1 MGAGPSGM
9 ELEKRDLYSDL
20 LRAFSLAVVVLGHWL
35 QLITSHLEP
44 LVPWT
49 SWLTW
54 VFQVLPLFFM
64 VGGSLNAASWTRSQE
79 RGEAWAIWVRRRAQ
93 RLLMP
98 LAPLI
103 ALWLL
108 LIPLLLYLG
117 MPRDF
122 IHAAGLTAVVPMW
135 FLGAY
140 LAVVVFTPVTLA
152 LHKRF
157 GVWAVFGMVL
167 PVLVADAFVHHGYTY
182 VGDVNVLLVWG
193 AIHQLGYFWHD
204 RYLRSSR
211 LAGSVV
217 SLAALGALLVLVH
230 YAGYPISMVVV
241 DAGAPN
247 NAAPPSLALFMLG
260 LSQVALC
267 VALRKPL
274 TRWMQRPVA
283 QRIVGGV
290 GRLTMTIFLWHMTAI
305 LLVAAL
311 AWGSGN
317 WPEAPDINASR
328 WAVKPFWLALIGV
341 VLAGLVFVFRRVEDW
356 PTREALHPSRRRALV
371 GVALALAGI
380 TWISFHGLD
389 PEGIQ
394 FRITLGMVGVL
405 FAGMVLLDA
414 VPPFL
419 ARGARPKAEAAAT
432 PGADAAAAQDGGK

>member
-1 MGAGPSGM
+1 M
-9 ELEKRDLYSDL
+9 EMEKRDLYSDL

-35 QLITSHLEP
+35 QLITSHLKP

-54 VFQVLPLFFM
+54 VFQVLPVFFM
-64 VGGSLNAASWTRSQE
+64 VGGSLNAASWTRAQE
-79 RGEAWAIWVRRRAQ
+79 RGEPWAVWVRRRAQ

-103 ALWLL
+103 VLWLL
-108 LIPLLLYLG
+108 MIPLLIILG
-117 MPRDF
+117 LPRDF
-122 IHAAGLTAVVPMW
+122 IRSAGLTAVVPMW

-152 LHKRF
+152 LHRRF
-157 GVWAVFGMVL
+157 GVGVVFAMVL
-167 PVLVADAFVHHGYTY
+167 PALFADAFVHMGYPY

-211 LAGSVV
+211 VAGLAVA
-217 SLAALGALLVLVH
+217 LAALGGLLLLVRF
-230 YAGYPISMVVV
+230 AGYPVSMVVV
-241 DAGAPN
+241 DAASPN

-260 LSQVALC
+260 LSQVGLC
-267 VALRKPL
+267 VAFRKPL
-274 TRWMQRPVA
+274 TRWMQQRSA
-283 QRIVGGV
+283 QRIVGGI

-311 AWGSGN
+311 AWWTGN

-328 WAVKPFWLALIGV
+328 WAVSPLWMGLICS
-341 VLAGLVFVFRRVEDW
+341 VLAGLVYVFRRVEDW
-356 PTREALHPSRRRALV
+356 PTREGLDPSRRRALL

-380 TWISFHGLD
+380 TWISLHGLD
-389 PEGIQ
+389 PEGVP
-394 FRITLGMVGVL
+394 FRITLGMVCVL
-405 FAGMVLLDA
+405 FAGMMMLDA
-414 VPPFL
+414 TPPFL
-419 ARGARPKAEAAAT
+419 AREGYPKVKAAPAAEVVEAA
-432 PGADAAAAQDGGK
+432 DAGK

>member
-1 MGAGPSGM
+1 M

-35 QLITSHLEP
+35 QLVTSHLKP

-54 VFQVLPLFFM
+54 VFQVLPVFFM
-64 VGGSLNAASWTRSQE
+64 VGGSLNAASWARSRE
-79 RGEAWAIWVRRRAQ
+79 RGEAWAVWVRRRAQ

-98 LAPLI
+98 LAPLV

-108 LIPLLLYLG
+108 MIPILLYLG
-117 MPRDF
+117 VPRDF
-122 IHAAGLTAVVPMW
+122 VHAAGLTAVVPAW

-140 LAVVVFTPVTLA
+140 LAVVVFTPVTHA
-152 LHKRF
+152 LHRRF
-157 GVWAVFGMVL
+157 GAWVVFAMVA
-167 PVLVADAFVHHGYTY
+167 PVALTDAFVHQGFPY

-193 AIHQLGYFWHD
+193 AIHQIGYFWHD

-211 LAGSVV
+211 LAGAAVA
-217 SLAALGALLVLVH
+217 LAALGGLLLLVQG
-230 YAGYPISMVVV
+230 AGYPVSMVVV
-241 DAGAPN
+241 DADAPN

-260 LSQVALC
+260 LSQVGLC

-274 TRWMQRPVA
+274 TRWMQRPAA
-283 QRIVGGV
+283 QRVVGGV
-290 GRLTMTIFLWHMTAI
+290 GRLTMTVFLWHMTAI

-311 AWGSGN
+311 AWGTGN

-341 VLAGLVFVFRRVEDW
+341 VLAGLVYVFRRVEDW
-356 PTREALHPSRRRALV
+356 PTREALHPSRRRALA
-371 GVALALAGI
+371 GVVLALGGI
-380 TWISFHGLD
+380 TWISLHGLA
-389 PEGIQ
+389 PEGVP

-414 VPPFL
+414 VPPGM
-419 ARGARPKAEAAAT
+419 ARRPKAEPASVAEAAEAV
-432 PGADAAAAQDGGK
+432 DAGK